1 MTASRTDTVTAF
13 VLSGGGA
20 KGAFSA
26 GALDYLIRQGQVTP
40 QIITGTSAGA
50 ICATVIAQ
58 ARTPAELHAVAG
70 TLRDDILRMSVKDS
84 AFVKQPW
91 LAALDGTSAGE
102 DIEHLIRGKTR
113 PPIPPD
119 PTAPKGTDVLAGAG
133 PAPLTFRQGWEDLKS
148 LVANL
153 PAQHRAMKQFGVD
166 SRSIMLLDPLE
177 AAFRGTTPGTGPAPI
192 DEGAVARDGVRLR
205 LTITALNDGCPRYI
219 TESGTVVE
227 SDAVTPAGTGDDQ
240 PGVISGLL
248 ASSSVP
254 MVFPPRPIGS
264 DVYVDGG
271 VVQNIP
277 LEPAV
282 ALGATDIYL
291 VLADPLR
298 CPPPRIDY
306 RTANLLEVG
315 MRAEATVAFYAQQQR
330 DVAARRPEGVSITM
344 IDPTITAISTFE
356 TDPGLLTITMDYG
369 WLRACGETATKS
381 DDDRAHA
388 HHLADVIVTGRVRS
402 WYLEAG
408 LGGSGDSH
416 EAALA
421 SAKKLVG
428 DSLAAWQALGLEVP
442 DGAMAWSTAPELHE
456 QPSA

>member
-1 MTASRTDTVTAF
+1 MTASRTDPVTAF

-58 ARTPAELHAVAG
+58 ARTPAEWDSVAG

-119 PTAPKGTDVLAGAG
+119 PTAPQGADVLAGAG

-192 DEGAVARDGVRLR
+192 DEGAVARDGVQLR

-219 TESGTVVE
+219 TESGTAVE

-282 ALGATDIYL
+282 ALGATNVFL
-291 VLADPLR
+291 VLADPLH

-330 DVAARRPEGVSITM
+330 DVQARLPTGVSITM
-344 IDPTITAISTFE
+344 IDPTVTAISTFE

-369 WLRACGETATKS
+369 WLRACGETAALA
-381 DDDRAHA
+381 DDDRTRAHQ
-388 HHLADVIVTGRVRS
+388 LADVIVTGRVRS

-408 LGGSGDSH
+408 LGGSGKSH
-416 EAALA
+416 DDALA
-421 SAKKLVG
+421 SAKNLVA
-428 DSLAAWQALGLEVP
+428 DSLTTWRGLGLRLP
-442 DGAMAWSTAPELHE
+442 DDADAWATQPELHE
-456 QPSA
+456 P